1 MSKDQEALN
10 YTLSVLPG
18 ELLEESQLE
27 ASRLRQKVEDL
38 VKDNEMLRS
47 TSPFEKFEEIAG
59 TRILEQICECP
70 SAKPTFVH

>member
-1 MSKDQEALN
+1 MDQEVPN
-10 YTLSVLPG
+10 DTLSLLPG

-47 TSPFEKFEEIAG
+47 ASSFEKFEEIAG
-59 TRILEQICECP
+59 MRIWEQIRECP
-70 SAKPTFVH
+70 SAKPKFVH